1 MPNANERTIQIVAT
15 LDSKSPNGHSF
26 AINNGKSGPADLVF
40 NKDTNGMKKNG
51 YYLIDFRLE
60 NKDGANL
67 VFAKD
72 RDKVLWACPAKDAV
86 NGCPP
91 PDSHMDTVFYVHP
104 TKKIEDKKLYV
115 INTDPEIL
123 DFVFAFNF
131 LNESNVGPKYVKYD
145 PGGSNQNGG
154 APPFQEAS
162 AFGTFVLIALASAAI
177 AAFATYGLLR

>member
-1 MPNANERTIQIVAT
+1 MPSANDRTIQIVAT

-26 AINNGKSGPADLVF
+26 AIDNGKGGPADLVF
-40 NKDTNGMKKNG
+40 NKNTNGMKWDG
-51 YYLIDFRLE
+51 YYLIEFQLKNE
-60 NKDGANL
+60 NGANL

-91 PDSHMDTVFYVHP
+91 ADSHMDTVFYVHP

-115 INTDPEIL
+115 INTDPEVV
-123 DFVFAFNF
+123 DFAFAFNF

-154 APPFQEAS
+154 IPPFQNVSSFNAYL
-162 AFGTFVLIALASAAI
+162 VIALVSAAV
-177 AAFATYGLLR
+177 AAFATYGLMR